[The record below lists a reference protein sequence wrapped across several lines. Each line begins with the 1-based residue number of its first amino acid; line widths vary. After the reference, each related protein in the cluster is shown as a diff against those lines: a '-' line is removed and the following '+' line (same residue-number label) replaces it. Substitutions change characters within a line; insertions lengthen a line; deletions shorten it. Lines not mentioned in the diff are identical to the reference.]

1 MILLFEIGTEELPAG
16 EINPACEA
24 LAKHVRDAAKAA
36 RLSIG
41 DIRTLATPRRLT
53 LIVKDVAPKAETIEQ
68 TLTGPAARIAFDDD
82 GNPTRAALGF
92 ARGKGIDPAD
102 LIRIETAK
110 GAYVAAIV
118 RQEGEH
124 AKVILSRVLNEAF
137 GAIPWKRSM
146 RWGWS
151 ELTFARPVHW
161 IIAMLDSRVLEVSF
175 AGVDA
180 GDTTYGHRFMSPG
193 PAKLATASQYEAALS
208 EKFVIADVQTRVD
221 AVLDG
226 VTRLAA
232 EAGLTAIPDMELAAE
247 VAHLVEWP
255 VPLLGTFSEDLLEV
269 PREVLV
275 TSMRS
280 HQKYFAF
287 EREDGTLANN
297 FAFVSNMA
305 VEDPSVIVRGN
316 QRVLLARL
324 EDAKF
329 FFREDR
335 KHALHERVPKLS
347 TVRYIDGLGSIL
359 DRTGRIEALAAT
371 LSKTLYPGDSA
382 LATIA
387 GRAAHLCK
395 ADLISGMV
403 YEFATLQGTMG
414 RYYALLSGETH
425 EVAAAIEEHYS
436 PRGASDAPP
445 ASAAGV
451 IVSLADKLEA
461 IVGCFALGLVPSGS
475 ADPYALRRAAL
486 GILRTCM
493 EHGLRLP
500 LEEIIRTAA
509 EDLPDPADHDVDKP
523 LKSVD
528 EIVETACDFIY
539 ARLRALLAADYPKD
553 IADAVVTVIADDLP
567 SAKERCATLDAMRK
581 NADFDDLAKAFK
593 RAVNIIRIETGKD
606 ESLDVSALPNAALFE
621 HEAELGLANAITTGS
636 NRVSAAIDAKDFE
649 SVGAALIAIKPAI
662 DAFFDGPMVNVDDQ
676 DIRLNRLRLLDS
688 VRALF
693 QRFADISR
701 IQVDGK

>member
-24 LAKHVRDAAKAA
+24 LVKHVKDGAKSA

-41 DIRTLATPRRLT
+41 EIRTLATPRRLT
-53 LIVKDVAPKAETIEQ
+53 LIVNDVASKAETIEQ
-68 TLTGPAARIAFDDD
+68 TMTGPAARIAFDDD

-102 LIRIETAK
+102 LIRIETDK
-110 GAYVAAIV
+110 GAYVAAVV

-124 AKVILSRVLNEAF
+124 AEVILSRVLTEAF
-137 GAIPWKRSM
+137 AAIPWKRSM
-146 RWGWS
+146 RWGWG
-151 ELTFARPVHW
+151 EFTFARPVQW
-161 IIAMLDSRVLEVSF
+161 IIAMLDSRVLDVSF
-175 AGVDA
+175 AGVEA
-180 GDTTYGHRFMSPG
+180 GDTTYGHRFLSPG
-193 PAKLATASQYEAALS
+193 PAKLATASQYEATLS
-208 EKFVIADVQTRVD
+208 TKYVIADVQTRVD
-221 AVLDG
+221 AVLEG
-226 VTRLAA
+226 VAKLAE
-232 EAGLTAIPDMELAAE
+232 EAGLTAIADAELAAE

-255 VPLLGTFSEDLLEV
+255 VPLLGEFGEDLLEV
-269 PREVLV
+269 PREVLI

-287 EREDGTLANN
+287 EREDGALANN
-297 FAFVSNMA
+297 FAFISNMV

-329 FFREDR
+329 FFREDQ
-335 KHALHERVPKLS
+335 KHALHERVPKLG
-347 TVRYIDGLGSIL
+347 TVKYIDGLGSIL
-359 DRTGRIEALAAT
+359 DRTGRIESLAAT
-371 LSKTLYPGDSA
+371 LSETLFPGDTE
-382 LATIA
+382 LATTA

-395 ADLISGMV
+395 ADLVTGMV

-414 RYYALLSGETH
+414 RYYALLNGETT
-425 EVAAAIEEHYS
+425 EVAAAIEQHYS

-445 ASAAGV
+445 ESRAGV

-500 LEEIIRTAA
+500 LEQIVRTAA
-509 EDLPDPADHDVDKP
+509 EGLPNPADHGVDKP
-523 LKSVD
+523 LKPVD
-528 EIVETACDFIY
+528 EVVQTACDFIY
-539 ARLRALLAADYPKD
+539 ARLRALLSADYPKD

-567 SAKERCATLDAMRK
+567 SARERCATLDTMRK

-606 ESLDVSALPNAALFE
+606 ESLDVTVLPQAALFE
-621 HEAELGLANAITTGS
+621 HEAELGLANAVTSGS
-636 NRVSAAIDAKDFE
+636 TKVSAATDAKDFE
-649 SVGAALIAIKPAI
+649 AVGAALIALKPAI
-662 DAFFDGPMVNVDDQ
+662 DAFFDGPMVNVDNQ
-676 DIRLNRLRLLDS
+676 DIRLNRLRLLSS
-688 VRALF
+688 VRSLF